1 MSFGSTR
8 TKEYEEMQRISSD
21 YISNR
26 EANCEICHRRMF
38 KGMYIFNVELASGRK
53 GVAHSLCEVKKTE

>member
-1 MSFGSTR
+1 MKRVSG
-8 TKEYEEMQRISSD
+8 D

-53 GVAHSLCEVKKTE
+53 GVAHSLCGSEFKKTE